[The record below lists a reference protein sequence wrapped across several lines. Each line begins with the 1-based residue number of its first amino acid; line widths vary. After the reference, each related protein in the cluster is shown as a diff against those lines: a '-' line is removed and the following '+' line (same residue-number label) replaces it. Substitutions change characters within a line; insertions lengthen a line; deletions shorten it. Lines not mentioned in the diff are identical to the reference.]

1 MTALGR
7 HVNKCRVM
15 HTQLVNAVSSVLDRL
30 YNKNGEPFQ
39 SENLKNCKL
48 LSALILHESKSVG

>member
-1 MTALGR
+1 MTVLGR

-30 YNKNGEPFQ
+30 YNKMENPF
-39 SENLKNCKL
+39 KVK
-48 LSALILHESKSVG
+48 I